1 MAVNFAEHVPPQNL
15 EAEQS
20 VLGAMLIDRDAI
32 AAVQN
37 LLSADDFYSDK
48 HQQLYQVMVDLHDR
62 SEPVDAITVSAEL
75 KARDLLEQIGG
86 GPYLAYLMNMV
97 PATTNVEAYAL
108 IVEQKAVMRRL
119 QRAARKIQE
128 DAYQADDLDSMLSQ
142 AEQAIF
148 AVTQRR
154 ISRGYEHVREA
165 LMTAFE
171 HIEFLYGHKG
181 QPTGVP
187 TGFKVLDRM
196 TNGLQPS
203 DLIIVAARPSM
214 GKTAFCLNIARNA
227 ATEGTTVGFFSLEM
241 SREQLALRLLS
252 AEAAVDQHRLRNGE
266 LDDEHWGRLTNGLA
280 KLSNTPIY
288 IDDTPNIQLVELR
301 SRARRLQ
308 AEHELGLIIID
319 YLQLMSLPERR
330 RQQGNRQEEISEIS
344 RSLKQL
350 ARELRCP
357 IMALS
362 QLSRAVESRQDK
374 RPMLS
379 DLRESGAIEQDADLV
394 AFLYRD
400 DYYDNDSE
408 KKNVCEVILAK
419 QRNGPVGSVE
429 LAFIKEIGKFFDPDR
444 SGR

>member
-32 AAVQN
+32 SAVQN

-62 SEPVDAITVSAEL
+62 SEPVDAITASAEL

-171 HIEFLYGHKG
+171 HIEFLYAHKG

>member
-62 SEPVDAITVSAEL
+62 SEPVDAITASAEL